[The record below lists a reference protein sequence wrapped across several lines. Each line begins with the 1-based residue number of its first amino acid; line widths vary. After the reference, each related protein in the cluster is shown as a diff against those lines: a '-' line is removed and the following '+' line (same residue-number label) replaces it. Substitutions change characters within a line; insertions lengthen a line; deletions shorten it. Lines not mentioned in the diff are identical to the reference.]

1 MVTVTVADD
10 IPEALMPAASAALA
24 WVNEERG
31 TAFKLTGVVDA
42 DEALAAPAGEAVEL
56 GLVLC
61 EGEMCLRQQVRVERQ
76 HGGFQVS
83 AVEAAPSLIPA
94 HLDPPAGVRRDWL
107 DRQLGKHEFAVLLV
121 YRGLW

>member
-1 MVTVTVADD
+1 MVAVTED
-10 IPEALMPAASAALA
+10 IPEQLRPAALAALA

-31 TAFKLTGVVDA
+31 ADFKLTGLVDVE
-42 DEALAAPAGEAVEL
+42 DALAASADESVEF

-61 EGEMCLRQQVRVERQ
+61 DGEMCMRQQVRVQRRGE
-76 HGGFQVS
+76 GFHVA

-94 HLDPPAGVRRDWL
+94 HLDPPEGVRRDWL
-107 DRQLGKHEFAVLLV
+107 DRQLGKHEFALLLF

>member
-1 MVTVTVADD
+1 MVTVADD
-10 IPEALMPAASAALA
+10 IPDKLMPAATAALA

-31 TAFKLTGVVDA
+31 ADFKLTGVVDA
-42 DEALAAPAGEAVEL
+42 DAALAASADEAVEF

-61 EGEMCLRQQVRVERQ
+61 EDEMCLREQVRVEPR
-76 HGGFQVS
+76 GEGFQVS
-83 AVEAAPSLIPA
+83 AMEAAPSLIPPL
-94 HLDPPAGVRRDWL
+94 LDPPAGVRRDWL